1 MSTTEQRIAE
11 ALSAFSGGITMDT
24 STMDKR
30 FTEVRERGVQD
41 RRRRREMAVGAAAL
55 AAAAALLAA
64 FTLGGGLFGGDDRAL
79 PDVAEGPRFEG
90 AQPASGEGFPLEG
103 ETYSVVPPE
112 FPVPFAF
119 TVPAKGDLPG
129 KWHYG
134 TGPVFGINLDDSP
147 STGHAMVEVLSLT
160 ETYDSSSPWFEQTSL
175 TAAPVDAEGWVAWI
189 EASGKAKVTAREELD
204 IDGVPATRLVIDAEG
219 LPRHPFQGGAVL
231 AMQPIGDGTVG
242 DGIQAGIPE
251 DLYVEMTVFETEG
264 RPLLTLTSGAP
275 DTRDAWLPVM
285 RSIVDSLQLD

>member
-1 MSTTEQRIAE
+1 MSTTEARIAE

-24 STMDKR
+24 STMEKR
-30 FTEVRERGVQD
+30 FTEVREKGARD
-41 RRRRREMAVGAAAL
+41 RRRRRGMAVGAAAL
-55 AAAAALLAA
+55 AAAAAVAA
-64 FTLGGGLFGGDDRAL
+64 ALTLGGGIFGEDDRAL
-79 PDVAEGPRFEG
+79 PDVAEGPVFEG

-103 ETYSVVPPE
+103 TTYSVAPPE

-147 STGHAMVEVLSLT
+147 STGHAMVEVMSLT
-160 ETYDSSSPWFEQTSL
+160 ETYDSSRPWFEQTSL
-175 TAAPVDAEGWVAWI
+175 TAAPTDADAWVAWL
-189 EASGKAKVTAREELD
+189 EASGQARVASREELE
-204 IDGVPATRLVIDAEG
+204 IDGVPATRLVVETQE
-219 LPRHPFQGGAVL
+219 LPKAPFQGGGVL

-242 DGIQAGIPE
+242 DGIQAGIPD

-275 DTRDAWLPVM
+275 DTKDAWLPVM
-285 RSIVDSLQLD
+285 RSIVDSVQLD